1 MFWNKNN
8 IVEKISEIPLTLGE
22 ISEDVVGGVSTN
34 NGFLHRVG
42 LPGKNDPEDMYMC
55 EGLCIGVNIEPE
67 LVYPYVSGSFPGKF
81 AVRSSPYGF
90 MLPYS
95 ISGNGLRKECHVLQ
109 PSELKEK
116 YPLAY
121 YRVVDFKANFHHD
134 SSPLDPAYYSV
145 RGKKLLEFLRT
156 PKIIVNEG
164 YQPSAAYDETGRHLF
179 REGCG
184 VVLKDPEMYLYIT
197 AVLNSPI
204 ARLFPAVCSY
214 RMIYCN
220 SLTPVVLKRFPV
232 AFPENN
238 SVKNL
243 ISTLSSYL
251 IFIYRLKYT
260 ETGAGIGTEAS
271 SSFSELIG
279 FYERILNLLV
289 MDTYLKIEPPQ
300 KFLEILEENIHQYA
314 GETEWED
321 SENLLSAMQCVKQK
335 VSSTLDSEKCRFDM
349 EFSDILNFQ

>member
-8 IVEKISEIPLTLGE
+8 IVEKISEIPLTLGD
-22 ISEDVVGGVSTN
+22 ISEDIVGGVSTN

-42 LPGKNDPEDMYMC
+42 LPGKNDPKDMYMC
-55 EGLCIGVNIEPE
+55 EGLCMGVNIEPE

-90 MLPYS
+90 MLPYL
-95 ISGNGLRKECHVLQ
+95 ISGNGLKKECRVFQ
-109 PSELKEK
+109 PSELEK
-116 YPLAY
+116 QFPLAF
-121 YRVVDFKANFHHD
+121 YRIVDFKANFHCD

-145 RGKKLLEFLRT
+145 RGKKLLEYLRT

-164 YQPSAAYDETGRHLF
+164 YHLSAAYDAAGRHLF

-184 VVLKDPEMYLYIT
+184 VILKDPEMYLYIT

-214 RMIYCN
+214 KMIYCN

-232 AFPENN
+232 AFPKNE

-243 ISTLSSYL
+243 INILSSYL
-251 IFIYRLKYT
+251 ISIYKLKYA
-260 ETGAGIGTEAS
+260 EAGEGTEKEV
-271 SSFSELIG
+271 SSFNELAG
-279 FYERILNLLV
+279 FYEKILNLLIR
-289 MDTYLKIEPPQ
+289 DTYLGIEPPQ

-321 SENLLSAMQCVKQK
+321 CDNLLNGMQYVKQTIL
-335 VSSTLDSEKCRFDM
+335 SILDSEKDKFGM
-349 EFSDILNFQ
+349 EISDILNFQ